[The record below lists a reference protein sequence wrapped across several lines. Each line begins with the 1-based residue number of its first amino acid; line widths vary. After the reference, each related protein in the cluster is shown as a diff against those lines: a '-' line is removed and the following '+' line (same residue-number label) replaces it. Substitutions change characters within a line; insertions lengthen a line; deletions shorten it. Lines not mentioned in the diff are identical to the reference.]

1 MAKREVKKINY
12 SEAVKELEGILE
24 RLRNGAV
31 GIDELAPAVSRANEL
46 VKVCREQLT
55 LTREELAK
63 ITDMP
68 L

>member
-1 MAKREVKKINY
+1 MEKVENKINY
-12 SEAVKELEGILE
+12 SEAVRELESILD
-24 RLRNGAV
+24 RLRSGAV

-46 VKVCREQLT
+46 VKLCREQLA

-63 ITDMP
+63 ITDMT

>member
-1 MAKREVKKINY
+1 MESVDKKINY
-12 SEAVKELEGILE
+12 SEAVRELESILD
-24 RLRNGAV
+24 RLRSGAV

-46 VKVCREQLT
+46 VKLCREQLS

>member
-1 MAKREVKKINY
+1 MESVENKINY
-12 SEAVKELEGILE
+12 SEAVRELESILE
-24 RLRNGAV
+24 RLRSGAV

-46 VKVCREQLT
+46 VKLCREQLS

>member
-24 RLRNGAV
+24 RLRSGAL

>member
-1 MAKREVKKINY
+1 MESVDKKINY
-12 SEAVKELEGILE
+12 SEAVRELESILE
-24 RLRNGAV
+24 RLRSGAV

-46 VKVCREQLT
+46 VKLCREQLS

-63 ITDMP
+63 ITDMS

>member
-24 RLRNGAV
+24 RLRSGAL

-46 VKVCREQLT
+46 VKVCRERLT

>member
-12 SEAVKELEGILE
+12 SEAVKELEGIFE
-24 RLRNGAV
+24 RLRSGAV

>member
-1 MAKREVKKINY
+1 MESVDKKINY
-12 SEAVKELEGILE
+12 SEAVRELESILE
-24 RLRNGAV
+24 RLRSGAV

-46 VKVCREQLT
+46 VKLCREQLS

>member
-1 MAKREVKKINY
+1 MESVDNKINY
-12 SEAVKELEGILE
+12 SEAVRELESILD
-24 RLRNGAV
+24 RLRSGAV

-46 VKVCREQLT
+46 VKLCREQLA

-63 ITDMP
+63 ITDIS

>member
-1 MAKREVKKINY
+1 MR
-12 SEAVKELEGILE
+12 S
-24 RLRNGAV
+24 GAL

>member
-24 RLRNGAV
+24 RLRSGAV

-63 ITDMP
+63 INDMP